1 MSVSREMQEGLPYLF
16 YLGPFMG
23 LIDGDTDV
31 EEKQL
36 FSALRCN

>member
-1 MSVSREMQEGLPYLF
+1 MSVSLRHINSF
-16 YLGPFMG
+16 TG

-31 EEKQL
+31 EEEQL